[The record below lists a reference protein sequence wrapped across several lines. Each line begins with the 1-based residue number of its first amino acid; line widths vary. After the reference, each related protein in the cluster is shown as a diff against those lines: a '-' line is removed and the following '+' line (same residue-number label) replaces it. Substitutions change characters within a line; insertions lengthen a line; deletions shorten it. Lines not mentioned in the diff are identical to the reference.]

1 MRKRKVLYVTFY
13 LYKWFK
19 ILLGTSSINEKDIE
33 ILPVIWTGRFSEW
46 FSSVQFSSVTQ
57 SCLTLCDPMNCS
69 TPGLPFHHQF
79 PKFTQTHVHPVGDA
93 ISSSVVPFSS
103 CPQSLPASGSFP
115 MSQLF
120 SWGGQ
125 SIGVSASA
133 SILPTNTHYWSPLG
147 WTGWISLQS
156 KGLIKYDNFVG
167 CKVVTDKAIII
178 PSLRES
184 KQGRNLGSWNG
195 VKPMHGGAWWA
206 TVHGVAKSQT
216 GPNDFTFTFKTPKL
230 IIRPLEDEWL
240 F

>member
-1 MRKRKVLYVTFY
+1 ML
-13 LYKWFK
+13 
-19 ILLGTSSINEKDIE
+19 
-33 ILPVIWTGRFSEW
+33 
-46 FSSVQFSSVTQ
+46 VQFSRSVMSDSLWPHELQ
-57 SCLTLCDPMNCS
+57 HARPPSPS
-69 TPGLPFHHQF
+69 PTPG
-79 PKFTQTHVHPVGDA
+79 VHSNSCPLSRWSHPA